1 MKETVDP
8 QIIEQLDPI
17 ARKYEEAVNNN
28 DAAAV
33 AALFTEKRGFCHG
46 QRTLLWSG
54 GNREISCR
62 PVQVMAF

>member
-28 DAAAV
+28 V
-33 AALFTEKRGFCHG
+33 AALFTEGRGFCHG
-46 QRTLLWSG
+46 QRTLFMVGRQSR
-54 GNREISCR
+54 NF
-62 PVQVMAF
+62 V